1 MAALDVDGGQSEY
14 AQHGGGG
21 ADQDTQPS
29 PLALLAATCS
39 RIGSLLP
46 EEGADASAAAAAA
59 GVTTDLTPIQLTGTS
74 ERWEVLAPTASI
86 KEEPSIVHIPNA
98 GMVTSNGQYV
108 FPLQNMQSQPIF
120 VTSGTDTSTNAVPNI
135 QYQVIPQIQTADG
148 QLGFPTSSVDGATLS
163 QDATGQIHIVHDAVQ
178 GIGATGT
185 SSADILTNS
194 QNLMS
199 QTGHVQHIQGVSIA
213 SSAYSSQGQVV
224 TNVPVGLPGNI
235 TFVPIN
241 SVDLDSLGLSGAQ
254 TIATGVTADG
264 QLIMAGHPVDRSES
278 SEKSGEQISRPLAVG
293 VSDTNQE
300 IYVPT
305 TSSSRLPETIDG
317 TGVLT
322 QATAVSSAAGE
333 QADAARLQESYDD
346 QNQVQNVQ
354 GTSAQPIIQ
363 LQPVAVSTSEAQ
375 VVQGLP
381 QSQGQVAGQ
390 TLPLLNPGTFL
401 IQAQTVTPSG
411 QIQWQTFQVQG
422 VQNLQNL
429 QLPTGSA
436 QQITLAPVQTLSLSQ
451 AGALGTS
458 SVSINTGQIPNL
470 QTVTVN
476 SVAQA
481 GIQFQPVED
490 TGSPADIQIKEEPDS
505 EEWQLSSDSTLNP
518 SDLSHLRVRLVDE
531 DLEQPGQ
538 EGKRL
543 RRVACTCPN
552 CKEAGGRG
560 SNMGKK
566 KQHICHIPGCGKV
579 YGKTSHLRA
588 HLRWHSGERPFVC
601 SWMFCGKRFTR
612 SDELQR
618 HRRTHTGEKKFVCPE
633 CSKRFMRS
641 DHLAK
646 HIKTHQNKKGMNSSG
661 VATAMVEDSA
671 AASSDS
677 IITAAGTTLILTN
690 IQQGSAQGLGTV
702 STTTAQELLSN
713 QEIPLQLV
721 TVSASEVM
729 D

>member
-1 MAALDVDGGQSEY
+1 MAALDVDSSQSDYLQQVSGGV
-14 AQHGGGG
+14 
-21 ADQDTQPS
+21 DQDAPS

-39 RIGSLLP
+39 KIGSPLT
-46 EEGADASAAAAAA
+46 EEDNGAAA
-59 GVTTDLTPIQLTGTS
+59 GVTTDLTSIQLTGAS
-74 ERWEVLAPTASI
+74 DRWEVLTPTATI
-86 KEEPSIVHIPNA
+86 KEEPGIVHIPNA
-98 GMVTSNGQYV
+98 GIVTSNGQYILPV
-108 FPLQNMQSQPIF
+108 QNLQSQSIF
-120 VTSGTDTSTNAVPNI
+120 VTSGTDASANTVPNI

-148 QLGFPTSSVDGATLS
+148 HLGFSTSTVDGTTLG
-163 QDATGQIHIVHDAVQ
+163 QDATGQIQILQDA
-178 GIGATGT
+178 GHNLNATGT
-185 SSADILTNS
+185 TSADILTNTH
-194 QNLMS
+194 NLIS
-199 QTGHVQHIQGVSIA
+199 QTGHVQQIQGVSIG
-213 SSAYSSQGQVV
+213 SSTYNSQGQVV

-254 TIATGVTADG
+254 TIATGVTPDG
-264 QLIMAGHPVDRSES
+264 QLIMAGQPLDGCES
-278 SEKSGEQISRPLAVG
+278 SDKTGEHISQALSADEPG
-293 VSDTNQE
+293 VHQE
-300 IYVPT
+300 MYVPT
-305 TSSSRLPETIDG
+305 TASSQLTIDG

-322 QATAVSSAAGE
+322 QATAAPPVGQTDSTGLHE
-333 QADAARLQESYDD
+333 GYTQ

-354 GTSAQPIIQ
+354 VSSAQPIIQ
-363 LQPVAVSTSEAQ
+363 LQQVGQVGEVAGTS
-375 VVQGLP
+375 GLP
-381 QSQGQVAGQ
+381 QQQMQTAGQ
-390 TLPLLNPGTFL
+390 TIQNLQLLNPGTFL

-429 QLPTGSA
+429 QLPSA
-436 QQITLAPVQTLSLSQ
+436 SSQQITLAPVQAVSLGQ
-451 AGALGTS
+451 GGELGTS
-458 SVSINTGQIPNL
+458 PVSISGQIPNL

-476 SVAQA
+476 SVAGT
-481 GIQFQPVED
+481 GIQFQQAED
-490 TGSPADIQIKEEPDS
+490 TGSPGDIQIKEEPDS
-505 EEWQLSSDSTLNP
+505 EEWQLGSDSTLNP
-518 SDLSHLRVRLVDE
+518 SDLSHLRVRMVDE
-531 DLEQPGQ
+531 EMEPHGQ

-566 KQHICHIPGCGKV
+566 KQHICHMPGCGKV

-601 SWMFCGKRFTR
+601 TWMFCGKRFTR

-646 HIKTHQNKKGMNSSG
+646 HIKTHQNKKGVNSSG
-661 VATAMVEDSA
+661 AAMATVEPV
-671 AASSDS
+671 ASSDS
-677 IITAAGTTLILTN
+677 IITAGGTTLILTN
-690 IQQGSAQGLGTV
+690 IQQGSMPGLGTV
-702 STTTAQELLSN
+702 NASAQEILSN
-713 QEIPLQLV
+713 SEIPLQLV

-729 D
+729 E